1 MLSVKITNDLCNM
14 QCTYCYEHILRAKN
28 SQRKILDMDAVRNQI
43 KNEGQVP
50 YLHGGEPLLAPFEV
64 VEEILS
70 LSFQMEGRSSIQTN
84 GTLITDKHIK
94 LFKKYN
100 TSVGISIDGPGEL
113 GKHRK
118 TLKGNKPTADKVMEI
133 IRKLRAEGI
142 DVGIICVL
150 TRSNALPEQREEFKA
165 WIKELKS
172 LGISGRMNP
181 AQIDHPSLQDITL
194 TDEELAEF
202 YTDMAKFILTEIG
215 DGWLPF
221 RDIVDSLLG
230 LNQGTCSFGECDYYN
245 ATAEK
250 VVFSDGSTGSCLK
263 TAKTGHIYPRF
274 QNADAHPQGF
284 AKIRH
289 EILPL
294 IDREHGGC
302 KDCKYWRNCTG
313 GCPTEGLDGDW
324 RNRTRFC
331 KAYFSLFEEVSEIL
345 KRILPNILLTTD
357 LSSEHFPNPN
367 SVRDMQPGAFYFLT
381 AFQGFNPSSWRED
394 AKVSLEHFKNE
405 HFDTCG
411 NLVREVDNDLNVEH
425 GDRPHGDKPH
435 GDSYL

>member
-14 QCTYCYEHILRAKN
+14 QCTYCYEHLCRTKNTNKKPLR
-28 SQRKILDMDAVRNQI
+28 MDSVRRQI
-43 KNEGQVP
+43 ENEQQVP
-50 YLHGGEPLLAPFEV
+50 YLHGGEPLLAPMEV

-70 LSFQMEGRSSIQTN
+70 ISYQMEGRSSIQTN
-84 GTLITDKHIK
+84 GTLINDKHIA

-118 TLKGNKPTADKVMEI
+118 TLKGNKPTADRVMDT
-133 IRKLRAEGI
+133 IRKLRAEEI

-150 TRSNALPEQREEFKA
+150 TKANALLEQRAKFKD
-165 WIKELKS
+165 WVRELKE

-181 AQIDHPSLQDITL
+181 AQIDYPSLKHIEL
-194 TDEELAEF
+194 TDDELSEF
-202 YTDMAKFILTEIG
+202 YCDMAKFILTEIG
-215 DGWLPF
+215 DGWLPY
-221 RDIVDSLLG
+221 RDVVDSLLG

-245 ATAEK
+245 ASAEK
-250 VVFSDGSTGSCLK
+250 VIFSDGSTGSCLK
-263 TAKTGHIYPRF
+263 TSKTGHIYPRF
-274 QNADAHPQGF
+274 QNADAHPRGF
-284 AKIRH
+284 AKIRY

-294 IDREHGGC
+294 IEQKFGGC
-302 KDCKYWRNCTG
+302 KDCKFWRNCTG

-331 KAYFSLFEEVSEIL
+331 KAYYDLFEVTAEIL
-345 KRILPNILLTTD
+345 KRMLPNLLLTSD
-357 LSSEHFPNPN
+357 LSEEHFPNPN
-367 SVRDMQPGAFYFLT
+367 SVRDMQPGAFYYMT

-394 AKVSLEHFKNE
+394 AKVSLEQLPEKQSY
-405 HFDTCG
+405 C
-411 NLVREVDNDLNVEH
+411 DNGHGLNGDVNVEH